1 MTPKFIIE
9 EPANSDELDG
19 HARVARALAEAIK
32 SEKRLRYLGILGR
45 WGSGKS
51 TVVRMLEG
59 QLREED
65 QTWLFFTYDAWAHQ
79 SDPPRRS
86 FLERLKL
93 FIESNILG
101 AKEDES
107 NAEWRR
113 DIDRLAESSETN
125 TTKTTPELTSA
136 AK

>member
-65 QTWLFFTYDAWAHQ
+65 QTWLVFTLSSLTAVGAARLSSGHGPLGYRPK
-79 SDPPRRS
+79 SDPPEVR
-86 FLERLKL
+86 
-93 FIESNILG
+93 
-101 AKEDES
+101 
-107 NAEWRR
+107 
-113 DIDRLAESSETN
+113 
-125 TTKTTPELTSA
+125 
-136 AK
+136 